1 MYSPRLSHQ
10 PKPLPAGSR
19 AFQKI
24 FAPLDNLLTR
34 LYGSRWNPVHY
45 SGALAVFFFLALLVS
60 GLYLFLFYS
69 IGTPYKSVVGIQEQ
83 VWAGR
88 WVRALHRYASDA
100 VIVTTVLHVFK
111 MTAAGKSWGPR
122 ALAWITGVFLV
133 GLILLTGWTGMIM
146 VWDVQGYLVAYEGA
160 RLLDLLPIFSQPIS
174 RSFIQQDTMPT
185 SFFFMNLFLHVALPL
200 GVAFGMWLH
209 TSRVAR
215 PRLLPERDAMLTAAF
230 VALAV
235 SIAWPAPLLPGADL
249 LAIPGRLATD
259 MLFAFWVPVSRE
271 IPPLAHAGLWAGGF
285 ALLVSAP
292 WWLRPR
298 DKQIMPSQVDIE
310 RCTGCT
316 QCYED
321 CPYDAIQMVK
331 RTVPSK
337 LSEFV
342 AQVDEDVCV
351 SCGICSASC
360 APMGVGPPLYDG
372 RSQLRQA
379 EAFVAE
385 HAPRHDQV
393 VVLGCT
399 NEHAKFQAQD
409 GVLFYPTG
417 CSGAVHTS
425 IIELLLK
432 RGVGGVYMLTCPP
445 SSCTYREGPKW
456 LELRVHHDREAELHA
471 RVDKTRVKIGGF
483 AAAERAAAVADI
495 RAFVSEIAKRATV
508 TPDMSPLAEPECE
521 PEAKS

>member
-1 MYSPRLSHQ
+1 MS
-10 PKPLPAGSR
+10 AGAR
-19 AFQKI
+19 AFAAV
-24 FAPLDNLLTR
+24 FAPLDGLLTK

-45 SGALAVFFFLALLVS
+45 SGALAVFFFLVLLVT

-69 IGTPYKSVVGIQEQ
+69 IGTPYASIVAIQEQ

-88 WVRALHRYASDA
+88 WIRALHRYASDA
-100 VIVTTVLHVFK
+100 VIVSIVLHTFK
-111 MTAAGKSWGPR
+111 MTAAGKTWGPR

-146 VWDVQGYLVAYEGA
+146 VWDVQGFLVAYEGA

-215 PRLLPERDAMLTAAF
+215 PRLLPERDAMVVAGLAA
-230 VALAV
+230 VAV
-235 SIAWPAPLLPGADL
+235 SMAWPAPLLPGADL
-249 LAIPGRLATD
+249 LSIPGRLATD
-259 MLFAFWVPVSRE
+259 MLFAFWVPLSRAVP
-271 IPPLAHAGLWAGGF
+271 PPLHFALWAGGF
-285 ALLVSAP
+285 ALLVSVP

-298 DKQIMPSQVDIE
+298 DRHLMPSVVDVH

-321 CPYDAIQMVK
+321 CPYDAIQMV
-331 RTVPSK
+331 RRAEPSK

-342 AQVDEDVCV
+342 AQVDEDICV

-372 RSQLRQA
+372 RTQLRQA
-379 EAFVAE
+379 EAFA
-385 HAPRHDQV
+385 AARKPRHDQV
-393 VVLGCT
+393 VVLGCS
-399 NEHAKFQAQD
+399 NEHPKFEERD
-409 GVLFYPTG
+409 GLLFYPTG

-425 IIELLLK
+425 VIEVLLR
-432 RGVGGVYMLTCPP
+432 RGAGGVYMLTCPP

-456 LELRVHHDREAELHA
+456 LAARVYDDREAELNA
-471 RVDKTRVKIGGF
+471 RVDKTRVKVGGF
-483 AAAERAAAVADI
+483 AATEKAAAYADMRAFAQAIARRAAIEPDASPIGEVA
-495 RAFVSEIAKRATV
+495 
-508 TPDMSPLAEPECE
+508 CE
-521 PEAKS
+521 PEEQS